1 MSPPFYLSLMFE
13 LRVKNLSKSF
23 GSNRVL
29 EKLNLSHEGGI
40 LGISGPNGSGK
51 STLLRCL
58 GGLLSPDSGSAEWME
73 NGRRLE
79 AGELKG
85 KLGYAAPYISLYEEL
100 SLTENLV
107 FILKLRKEPVDRESL
122 EELLGWVGLD
132 EAIGRPY
139 GKLSTGQQQRARL
152 ASALVHRPGLLLLD
166 EPGSNLDEE
175 GHRLVRQIARRYDD
189 RSRLLVIA
197 SNNPDELEICERV
210 FSVEGK

>member
-1 MSPPFYLSLMFE
+1 MFA

-29 EKLNLSHEGGI
+29 EKLNLSHEGGT

-58 GGLLSPDSGSAEWME
+58 GGLLSPDSGSAQWRK
-73 NGRRLE
+73 NGRQLNP
-79 AGELKG
+79 AQLKG
-85 KLGYAAPYISLYEEL
+85 QLGYAAPYISLYEEL
-100 SLTENLV
+100 SVTENLV
-107 FILKLRKEPVDRESL
+107 FILKLRKEPVDRNSL
-122 EELLGWVGLD
+122 EELQEWVGLGA
-132 EAIGRPY
+132 AIGRPY

-175 GHRLVRQIARRYDD
+175 GHRLVRQIAGRYDD
-189 RSRLLVIA
+189 PRRLLVIA

-210 FSVEGK
+210 FSVADK

>member
-1 MSPPFYLSLMFE
+1 MFA
-13 LRVKNLSKSF
+13 LRINNLSKSF

-58 GGLLSPDSGSAEWME
+58 GGLLSPDSGSVEWME
-73 NGRRLE
+73 NEQRLE
-79 AGELKG
+79 TGERKA

-100 SLTENLV
+100 SVTENLV
-107 FILKLRKEPVDRESL
+107 FILKLRKEPVDRNSL
-122 EELLGWVGLD
+122 EELQEWVGLG

-175 GHRLVRQIARRYDD
+175 GHRLVRQIAGRYDD
-189 RSRLLVIA
+189 RRRMLVIA
-197 SNNPDELEICERV
+197 SNIPEELEICERV
-210 FSVEGK
+210 FSVAGT